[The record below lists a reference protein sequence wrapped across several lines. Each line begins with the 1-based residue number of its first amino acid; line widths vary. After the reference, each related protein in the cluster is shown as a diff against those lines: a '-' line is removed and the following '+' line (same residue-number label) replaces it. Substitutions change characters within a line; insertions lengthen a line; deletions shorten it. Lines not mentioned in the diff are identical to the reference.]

1 MAEETL
7 KQKTARGLFW
17 GFINNGSM
25 QFLNLLFGIFLGRI
39 LSPED
44 YGMVGMLTIFSLIAG
59 SLQESGFISALANKQ
74 EVKHEDY
81 NAVFW
86 FSSSISFC
94 LYWILFFCAPLIA
107 DFYHQ
112 PDLIPLARYSFLG
125 FFIASLGIAPT
136 AYFFRNMQ
144 VKPKAIATTLGLV
157 ISGITGILLAYYGFS
172 YWGIATQSIVYI
184 AVLNL
189 YLWCVCPWRPS
200 WTIRFAPLKGMLGF
214 SSKMLFTNIFNHI
227 NNNIFSIILGRFYTE
242 KEVGDYN
249 QANSWNYKGHV
260 LITGMVNS
268 VAQPLFV
275 QVADDAERQVR
286 AFRKML
292 RFTAFISFPAM
303 LGISLIAP
311 ELIVI
316 ALTDKWATS
325 ASILQL
331 LAIGGAFIPLSGL
344 YTNMLISKGKSDIYL
359 KNTVA
364 LGIIQLGV
372 MLFLYSFGIF
382 TMISVYVCINIV
394 WLGVWHYFVRRE
406 IRLDY
411 GLALKDILPYFVIA
425 SASMLIT
432 QYATSTIENIYL
444 LIMAKILL
452 AATLYT
458 LSVWL
463 LGSTTFQECLGYL
476 RKKNLK

>member
-1 MAEETL
+1 
-7 KQKTARGLFW
+7 
-17 GFINNGSM
+17 
-25 QFLNLLFGIFLGRI
+25 
-39 LSPED
+39 
-44 YGMVGMLTIFSLIAG
+44 
-59 SLQESGFISALANKQ
+59 
-74 EVKHEDY
+74 
-81 NAVFW
+81 
-86 FSSSISFC
+86 
-94 LYWILFFCAPLIA
+94 
-107 DFYHQ
+107 
-112 PDLIPLARYSFLG
+112 
-125 FFIASLGIAPT
+125 
-136 AYFFRNMQ
+136 MQ

-157 ISGITGILLAYYGFS
+157 ISGITGILLAYCGFS

-325 ASILQL
+325 ARILQL

-364 LGIIQLGV
+364 LGISQLGV

-382 TMISVYVCINIV
+382 TMISVYVCINIA

-411 GLALKDILPYFVIA
+411 GLALKDILPYLVIA

-432 QYATSTIENIYL
+432 QYATSSIENIYL

-476 RKKNLK
+476 RKKNRIE